1 MSTMVVT
8 DVTSAASGAGVT
20 ILPRTAD
27 SDDTS
32 ITSFKTVLKQAALA
46 KKTELSSDVI
56 EAPKA
61 GKALAVKAV
70 GDEGAPANGTTKLE
84 NIFKRA
90 SEKYDISYDFLVAV
104 AKAESDFDYECVSSA
119 GAKGIMQLMPD
130 EVKEFGV
137 TDVFNP
143 EQNIM
148 ASAKLLAA
156 HLKKFKGNFT
166 LAAAAYNAGSGA
178 VQKYGGVPPY
188 TETQNYVKRIAKF
201 MQEGVKVPDK
211 DAPASIDYS
220 AYEGKNYAGTAP
232 VSGSGVTDT
241 TADTFDKGVMATDED
256 WDQVRVTV
264 GTGDQAVTMTYGA
277 YMKYKELGSLGVG

>member
-1 MSTMVVT
+1 MSTMVIT
-8 DVTSAASGAGVT
+8 DIAGAATGAGAA
-20 ILPRTAD
+20 ILPHKT
-27 SDDTS
+27 SYDDTS
-32 ITSFKTVLKQAALA
+32 ITSFKTILEQAVSADEPEPSSGAHEGLSV
-46 KKTELSSDVI
+46 KTA
-56 EAPKA
+56 EA
-61 GKALAVKAV
+61 KAV
-70 GDEGAPANGTTKLE
+70 QNAETGAASASGTTKLD

-90 SEKYDISYDFLVAV
+90 AEKYDISYDFLVAV

-156 HLKKFKGNFT
+156 HLKKFDGDFT

-201 MQEGVKVPDK
+201 MEEGVKVPDK

-220 AYEGKNYAGTAP
+220 AYEGKDYSGTSA
-232 VSGSGVTDT
+232 VSGSG
-241 TADTFDKGVMATDED
+241 ASQSTFDKGVMATEED